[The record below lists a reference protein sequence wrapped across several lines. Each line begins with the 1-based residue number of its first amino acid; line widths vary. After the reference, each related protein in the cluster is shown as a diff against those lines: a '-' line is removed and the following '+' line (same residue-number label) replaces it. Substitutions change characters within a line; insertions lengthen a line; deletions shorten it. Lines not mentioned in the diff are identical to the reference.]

1 MVHYSVLALKILRRS
16 INPKTN
22 PDPAGLMPVKAY
34 VYRSIAEL
42 NGGFEKVIQEL
53 QTLAQVSFLRR
64 ERVSA
69 MRELISRVRAEANR
83 DFTIV
88 MHERESVNAG
98 HFEG

>member
-1 MVHYSVLALKILRRS
+1 VGWGLLSEPLKI
-16 INPKTN
+16 K
-22 PDPAGLMPVKAY
+22 GY
-34 VYRSIAEL
+34 
-42 NGGFEKVIQEL
+42 IQEL

-83 DFTIV
+83 DFTIA

-98 HFEG
+98 YLER

>member
-1 MVHYSVLALKILRRS
+1 MGWGLLSEPLKI
-16 INPKTN
+16 K
-22 PDPAGLMPVKAY
+22 GY
-34 VYRSIAEL
+34 
-42 NGGFEKVIQEL
+42 IQEL

-98 HFEG
+98 YLER